1 MQPVAAGADEGSGID
16 ACAVDHD
23 GEQAHMLV
31 VALADDGYRL
41 ASFDGIAHM
50 DQILSVVGID
60 RFETIGVADDDD
72 VALGGMIARETDLA
86 VEHSLDGIALLGSD
100 FQLLVVV
107 GEPGL
112 AYGQGKTVLGG
123 FESSEVY
130 AKRIGPAK
138 QAGCLYLDLLHLG
151 SGELV
156 FCGGSRH

>member
-1 MQPVAAGADEGSGID
+1 
-16 ACAVDHD
+16 
-23 GEQAHMLV
+23 
-31 VALADDGYRL
+31 
-41 ASFDGIAHM
+41 
-50 DQILSVVGID
+50 
-60 RFETIGVADDDD
+60 
-72 VALGGMIARETDLA
+72 MIARETDLA

-138 QAGCLYLDLLHLG
+138 QAGCLYLDLLHLAAVNLSFVG
-151 SGELV
+151 AAAIKVNAAAIKRRLV
-156 FCGGSRH
+156 FSFILFYKGLR